1 MKLGVFILLCFPLTL
16 FSQLLSSEHGPVVFF
31 PKKYIK
37 QQNIKE
43 LTFDDYYI
51 EHKKLRHLANYKFVF
66 DTSGTAITKIVTG
79 AMEDST
85 DFIEDLNEFA
95 DVNLL
100 DSVFYDSRKNI
111 IKTTFYGYK
120 DYYTYDSL
128 NRIIEHISSGQSIEK
143 ETYVYDKDKM
153 IMYTYQKQIRMCCHG
168 ETWVYTTITNKFCYQ
183 DELLYSVEETKFEKG
198 IFDYAIEYQFEYK
211 SKILYRIR
219 QLTMAKNWHRLLIKV
234 QKSK

>member
-1 MKLGVFILLCFPLTL
+1 MKLGVFILFCFPLTL
-16 FSQLLSSEHGPVVFF
+16 FSQLLSSEHGPVIFL

-51 EHKKLRHLANYKFVF
+51 EHKKPRHLANYKFVF

-79 AMEDST
+79 AMADSS

-95 DVNLL
+95 DVNLF
-100 DSVFYDSRKNI
+100 DTIQYDSRKNI
-111 IKTTFYGYK
+111 IKTTFYGNK

-128 NRIIEHISSGQSIEK
+128 NRIIEHVSYGQSLEK

-153 IMYTYQKQIRMCCHG
+153 IMYLYQKQIWVGCNG
-168 ETWVYTTITNKFCYQ
+168 ESRVSTTITNKFCYQ
-183 DELLYSVEETKFEKG
+183 NELLYSVEKTTFEKG
-198 IFDYAIEYQFEYK
+198 IFDYTIEYQFEYK
-211 SKILYRIR
+211 SNILYRIR